1 MYLNDLKK
9 PKQAVVMFEKCL
21 DIDPSDA
28 DAKISLAL
36 AFMEIDRI
44 PVAITAFQELLV
56 DSPEDMV
63 VRFNLGNAYLDTAAY
78 SDAVAQY
85 MVRCTLLSLYTQH
98 QQMIFY
104 SNIVP
109 ILCLFQCRKY

>member
-9 PKQAVVMFEKCL
+9 PNQAVAMFEKCL

-36 AFMEIDRI
+36 AYMEIDKI
-44 PVAITAFQELLV
+44 PEAITAFQELLEN
-56 DSPEDMV
+56 SPEDVV

-78 SDAVAQY
+78 SEAVAQY
-85 MVRCTLLSLYTQH
+85 MVRSLWCT
-98 QQMIFY
+98 
-104 SNIVP
+104 
-109 ILCLFQCRKY
+109 